1 MSFYSKNENRIKL
14 IEVRYKSKFLNVYE
28 VMYKNK
34 LNQDKKWIVASRK
47 NKKDCTDLLNKDRE
61 FGADAVLIVGMNKQA
76 DTDRLVLIKEYRV
89 PINDYIYSL
98 PAGLIDKDEDIYES
112 AIREMKEE
120 TGLDL
125 YDINKDLTVENSY
138 ASVGMSD
145 ESLAIVYGKVR
156 GNISK
161 DYQEISEDI
170 DTILVTREEARQIM
184 DSNSPIDI
192 KALLVLRDFVGDNI
206 CSHI

>member
-47 NKKDCTDLLNKDRE
+47 NKKDYTDLLNKDRE
-61 FGADAVLIVGMNKQA
+61 FGADAVLIVGMNKRA

-138 ASVGMSD
+138 SSVGMSD